1 MQLLICIVQY
11 CIVIL
16 VIQFNTLQINLH
28 KRSMRTDAVARD
40 LSVDS
45 ARGIVRS
52 AVVHWIACG
61 ICLIAERA
69 AHCRECVDR
78 AVGAARIVRWFSG
91 RRYWTVVWNRCENEY
106 SKKLLV

>member
-1 MQLLICIVQY
+1 MYIIN
-11 CIVIL
+11 
-16 VIQFNTLQINLH
+16 QFNTLQINLH
-28 KRSMRTDAVARD
+28 KRSMRTDAVARN

-45 ARGIVRS
+45 ARDIVRS
-52 AVVHWIACG
+52 AVVHWIAGG
-61 ICLIAERA
+61 IRLIAERA

-91 RRYWTVVWNRCENEY
+91 RRYWAVVRNRCENDY